1 MTPVSVKLVPP
12 IHTEHMESRAVMPR
26 KPNVTT
32 VEKNPG
38 SRLGYI
44 CGHQAGDIMQRATA
58 HALTGGPDIQVAS
71 HYNLRRQR
79 PVITGSL
86 YPRNRLA
93 AIIARS
99 WFLFSAIWTCIV
111 VSGVCSW
118 PVRLLLNWLRRWSNI
133 ISIEFLQLSSLYLM
147 SLF

>member
-1 MTPVSVKLVPP
+1 MTAVSVKLVPP

-38 SRLGYI
+38 SRLGYV

-58 HALTGGPDIQVAS
+58 QARTGGPDIQVAS

-79 PVITGSL
+79 PVIMGSL

-93 AIIARS
+93 VIMARS
-99 WFLFSAIWTCIV
+99 WFLFSPIWTCIV
-111 VSGVCSW
+111 VS
-118 PVRLLLNWLRRWSNI
+118 L
-133 ISIEFLQLSSLYLM
+133 FLTCEAVIKLAPQVK
-147 SLF
+147 

>member
-1 MTPVSVKLVPP
+1 MTAVSVKLVPP

-44 CGHQAGDIMQRATA
+44 CGHQAGDIMQSATA
-58 HALTGGPDIQVAS
+58 QAPTGGPDIQVAS

-79 PVITGSL
+79 PVIMGSL

-93 AIIARS
+93 AIMARS
-99 WFLFSAIWTCIV
+99 
-111 VSGVCSW
+111 
-118 PVRLLLNWLRRWSNI
+118 
-133 ISIEFLQLSSLYLM
+133 
-147 SLF
+147 

>member
-1 MTPVSVKLVPP
+1 MTAVSVKLVPP
-12 IHTEHMESRAVMPR
+12 IHTEHMESLAVMPR

-38 SRLGYI
+38 SRLGYV

-58 HALTGGPDIQVAS
+58 QARTGGPDIQVAS

-79 PVITGSL
+79 PVIMGSL

-93 AIIARS
+93 AIMARS
-99 WFLFSAIWTCIV
+99 WFLFSANWTCIV